1 MQRTTGNIIADSLES
16 AVSYANRLM
25 QDIPHIEAARFARP
39 GGQIVSSNHP
49 CFIFGHLSLY
59 PPKVLSQ
66 LKQSS
71 LPIPTGFEKTFDKT
85 ATCRDDSAKIRGEVS
100 QLHKAAKA
108 GRSEDGGVLNVV

>member
-39 GGQIVSSNHP
+39 GGQMVSSNHP

-71 LPIPTGFEKTFDKT
+71 LPIPTGFEKIL
-85 ATCRDDSAKIRGEVS
+85 RQDSNMPG
-100 QLHKAAKA
+100 
-108 GRSEDGGVLNVV
+108 